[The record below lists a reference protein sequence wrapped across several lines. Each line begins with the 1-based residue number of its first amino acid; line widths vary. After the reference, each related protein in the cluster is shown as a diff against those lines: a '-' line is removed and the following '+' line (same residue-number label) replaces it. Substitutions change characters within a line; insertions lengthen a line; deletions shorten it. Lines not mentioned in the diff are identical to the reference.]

1 MWGSGSRDTAEGK
14 SPLRCGCPASF
25 QLIPLKDL
33 RKRTV
38 LIGDENEVFSET
50 KIGAAGG
57 AYAGTGGGFDPAGG
71 VVVQVGGAAAAGA
84 AAGDGAV
91 A

>member
-1 MWGSGSRDTAEGK
+1 MWGSGSRDTAEGQ

-57 AYAGTGGGFDPAGG
+57 

>member
-1 MWGSGSRDTAEGK
+1 MTPRITAET
-14 SPLRCGCPASF
+14 SASCTHDTPETKH
-25 QLIPLKDL
+25 LIHLKDF

-38 LIGDENEVFSET
+38 LVGDENEVFSET

-71 VVVQVGGAAAAGA
+71 VVVQVGGAAAPGA
-84 AAGDGAV
+84 AAGVGAV

>member
-1 MWGSGSRDTAEGK
+1 MTPRVSAETSASCTHDTPETK
-14 SPLRCGCPASF
+14 R
-25 QLIPLKDL
+25 LIHLKDF
-33 RKRTV
+33 RERTV
-38 LIGDENEVFSET
+38 LFGDENEVFSER

-57 AYAGTGGGFDPAGG
+57 AYAGAGSGFDPAGG

-84 AAGDGAV
+84 AAGVGAV